1 MCRIRAES
9 RCRARAQRVDLALG
23 GLRVLPPDGDA
34 DRHYG
39 LLRADLERRGQWI
52 GANGMLIAAH
62 AMALD
67 AVLVTDDT
75 AAFSRI
81 GGLRLENW
89 IA

>member
-1 MCRIRAES
+1 MAFRA
-9 RCRARAQRVDLALG
+9 
-23 GLRVLPPDGDA
+23 
-34 DRHYG
+34 
-39 LLRADLERRGQWI
+39 
-52 GANGMLIAAH
+52 GANDMLIAAH